1 MKPYL
6 FAAALLMLT
15 ISLNAQTMKNADDL
29 TTRIKLIEDRIALK
43 ELVDIFSNL
52 ADQKETEKQTFLF
65 TENATVETLVNGQP
79 AGALIGRKQIGDA
92 FANFLKNFEVV
103 YHTNGQQTVNITGDK
118 ASGTS
123 YCLVVLIGS
132 ENGRKMKTM
141 MGVYYFDQYVR
152 ENGKWLIAKRQST
165 FAWRDHS
172 ELGQ

>member
-1 MKPYL
+1 MKRYL
-6 FAAALLMLT
+6 FAAALLMLALS
-15 ISLNAQTMKNADDL
+15 INAQTMKNTDDL
-29 TTRIKLIEDRIALK
+29 ATRIKLIEDRIALK
-43 ELVDIFSNL
+43 ELVDVFSNL

-79 AGALIGRKQIGDA
+79 AGELVGRKQIGDA

-103 YHTNGQQTVNITGDK
+103 YHSNGQQTVTITGDR

-132 ENGRKMKTM
+132 ENGKKMKTT
-141 MGVYYFDQYVR
+141 MGVYYYDQYVR

-165 FAWRDHS
+165 FAWREHA
-172 ELGQ
+172 ELTQ